1 MTIFD
6 SVILGIVEG
15 LTEFLPIS
23 STAHLILTA
32 KLLELETTDFLKSF
46 EIVIQLGAIASVIF
60 LYWKTLIT
68 KWDLNKKII
77 AAFIPTA
84 VIGLVFYSLVK
95 DVFLENYLISVYTLL
110 IGGIVLIIFEFFHK
124 EGDTKE
130 LENISYKQALMIGS
144 FQSISIIP
152 GVSRAAA
159 TILGGMFVGISR
171 KTVVE
176 FSFLL
181 AIPTVAAATGLDLV
195 QSISSFS
202 GANFISLGI
211 GFLVSFIMATI
222 SIKFLLKFIQ
232 NHNFISFGIY
242 RILLALGF
250 LFLSAR

>member
-1 MTIFD
+1 MSVFD

>member
-1 MTIFD
+1 MTFFD

-32 KLLELETTDFLKSF
+32 KLLELETSEFLKSF
-46 EIVIQLGAIASVIF
+46 EIVIQLGAVAAVVL

-68 KWDLNKKII
+68 KWDLNKKILT
-77 AAFIPTA
+77 AFVPTA
-84 VIGLVFYSLVK
+84 LIGLVFYSLVK
-95 DVFLENYLISVYTLL
+95 DVFLENYLVSVYTLL

-130 LENISYKQALMIGS
+130 LENISYKQALVIGS
-144 FQSISIIP
+144 FQSIAIIP

-181 AIPTVAAATGLDLV
+181 AIPTVAAATGLDLI
-195 QSISSFS
+195 QSAGSFS
-202 GANFISLGI
+202 GSNFITLGI
-211 GFLVSFIMATI
+211 GFVTSFII
-222 SIKFLLKFIQ
+222 SILSIKLFLKFIQ
-232 NHNFISFGIY
+232 NHNFIPFGIY

-250 LFLSAR
+250 LFLYS